1 MDAMMASTDAL
12 VLKYQ
17 DYVRD
22 TRKELLEGKLKALV
36 SAFKRTSDEIL
47 LEGNHALD
55 NVKVAEQHIVAAY
68 LDYYKAYQAL
78 TTPQQQQQQNP
89 TAGGVA
95 AAAAADMWLLDTQ
108 YRVAVELQKTIW
120 QSTQQNLHDLFRRM
134 KTLEVNRRS
143 QIHAL
148 ILRYMQNQGSFWAQ
162 LPQAAGDCSVAIT
175 GLSSTDPNQVETELS
190 EEIRRC
196 AKAVEAREH
205 HLQQQQQQHQQQR
218 TSISSV
224 SMGGRREGGSVT
236 TTTTTT
242 TTPSTPSVDPF
253 TGHLLAPLDTPLV
266 RRVEVL
272 EHRLV
277 TGAESL
283 PLLKRWRPCLAV
295 LTLDDF
301 LHLFDLPSEVAPG
314 TVLSPREAFKLLI
327 PSPIDKKGRFKKG
340 KDVERVSSSLTLAL
354 PFSSA
359 RFRAEE
365 GPEAFEIM
373 EARQNT
379 GKIIGRK
386 EGGRVVKSM
395 CACQA

>member
-1 MDAMMASTDAL
+1 MASTDAL

-22 TRKELLEGKLKALV
+22 TRKELLKGKLKALV
-36 SAFKRTSDEIL
+36 TTFKTTSDEIL

-55 NVKVAEQHIVAAY
+55 NVKVAEQHIVSAY

-78 TTPQQQQQQNP
+78 PLPQQQQQQQQNP
-89 TAGGVA
+89 A
-95 AAAAADMWLLDTQ
+95 AAAGAAGAAAAGAAADMWLLDTQ

-120 QSTQQNLHDLFRRM
+120 QSTQQHLHDLFRRM

-143 QIHAL
+143 QLHAL

-162 LPQAAGDCSVAIT
+162 LPQAAADCSVAIS

-205 HLQQQQQQHQQQR
+205 NLQQQQQQQH
-218 TSISSV
+218 
-224 SMGGRREGGSVT
+224 GAGRGTRSAT
-236 TTTTTT
+236 TTTM
-242 TTPSTPSVDPF
+242 TTPSTPSVEPF
-253 TGHLLAPLDTPLV
+253 TGHLLAPLDTPLT

-277 TGAESL
+277 TGVESL

-301 LHLFDLPSEVAPG
+301 LHLFDLPPEVAPG
-314 TVLSPREAFKLLI
+314 TILTPREAFKLLV
-327 PSPIDKKGRFKKG
+327 PTPIDKKGRFKRG
-340 KDVERVSSSLTLAL
+340 KDVERVSPSLTLAL

-365 GPEAFEIM
+365 GPEAFEIT

-379 GKIIGRK
+379 G
-386 EGGRVVKSM
+386 M
-395 CACQA
+395 